1 VLDLA
6 VKNGR
11 IVDGTGNPW
20 FYGDVGIKD
29 GVIVEVGRVQGRS
42 QETLDACG
50 RVISPGFIDGH
61 THSDLMI
68 LDEPLSEIKLQQGVT
83 TCSEAMWNRSW
94 VLRSRIGRGSRSS
107 ST

>member
-1 VLDLA
+1 MLDLV

-29 GVIVEVGRVQGRS
+29 GVIIGIGRIEQESREVIDAQGRV
-42 QETLDACG
+42 
-50 RVISPGFIDGH
+50 VSPGFIDGH

-68 LDEPLSEIKLQQGVT
+68 LDNPCSEIKLQQGVT
-83 TCSEAMWNRSW
+83 TEVVGNCGLTPTPISEDNKE
-94 VLRSRIGRGSRSS
+94 LL
-107 ST
+107 